1 MSNRRALSNAVKES
15 KQPKQL
21 SKPKDID
28 YNSQMGYRDDSPFR
42 NKSSIDINTPTGSID
57 MSNTGIPLMANGK
70 YLPPYSGTH
79 QFDTNVVRE
88 TPFAEGGMV
97 EATVDENGEPKC
109 PDGYEY
115 NPDTGYCEK
124 PGDKCPKGYEK
135 DPETGKCRVMLK
147 TCSSSKSTNKK
158 YKYTDC
164 LPERAIPKFD
174 NLELELEKPGL
185 EDYDFPKGDYYPDKK
200 KYLDWQLNQRYDTQ
214 PLVKVREKNII
225 RKENPLLRFV
235 TGYDKAKKNARLYKE
250 HKEWGDRFK
259 KELGKL
265 DSNPEDIKFP
275 SFRGIP
281 LASWEDLRNRR
292 QYKKDYKDYIKN
304 ELPSLIER
312 NKEAK
317 AAYEQELIEL
327 DLLRRAEEDK
337 RNAAGLDPDALVEW
351 KKGGGLKSKKYSK
364 SLQATNK
371 FFRENPLFE
380 KPKKLSKKRIY
391 DPNARYYQ
399 DGGASSPEEWDQ
411 EIKDIEGQIGN
422 PANWTMDDYYLLQ
435 DKLNAYKDWRENT
448 PEGQAVNDSH
458 NEEGEYNIPLPEHLQ
473 DYTNAMMKARLA
485 YANEFGNLA
494 AKRMINLPDNPYQFE
509 NGDTGTHYMS
519 SMDNYAVPQIQDEN
533 SQLMLGDYGP
543 DSREAM
549 RFDSDEDANY
559 FAEHYKDVSPGFME
573 LELSPE
579 EIEEY
584 AKGGYIVEDISV
596 PELSGYAEGGEP
608 CPDGY
613 RKNYL
618 GTDCV
623 PMEAPEQTND
633 EEWYRNWYANRM
645 LQDEEGQQLLETARP
660 KILKRAEKFPEE
672 EWYTKFGSSE
682 SGSFEPLTGKIT
694 LNRGRLDSNP
704 FLRNEVKFHEKGHYL
719 TSPSMLDPE
728 TDTAKEVDAHPI
740 QQLKNYEADVVNQAL
755 KERKD
760 IPRKDRKYYD
770 YLKGKGKAKPYTEE
784 ISKNVMQA
792 RRLAGFKPGQV
803 ITDEDINNFYK
814 QADEKGWTNPDSELF
829 VEPLRNLKDFTKGP
843 EELKMLFNKLAEN
856 KAQQEDE
863 FQPQTARYGG
873 SLDTYAGGG
882 EYGCADDEKW
892 DEAKQKCVKIVQNL
906 SESTHYDPAGK
917 KIQTNLF
924 QKLKDAKDAYQNF
937 TKQHRGKKYRLND
950 ADSASSIEQ
959 LRKGIQLYKDE
970 YAKEQESTRAELK
983 KLENLKSKAALKNN
997 KDIQSLNLKDLNTV
1011 KGKMKIDAAIRNSDL
1026 DSGTIAALYK
1036 GFKLD
1041 TVDRNVMKEGY
1052 KGQWQDA
1059 VNEANARKEAN
1070 MGITNTALELF
1081 GGGAYRVA
1089 ADPLGT
1095 LKGVGQTVG
1104 DIATL
1109 PFGLATG
1116 VYNYATDGNFD
1127 MGTNAWGD
1135 SYGKGL
1141 SQTGDL
1147 LSAIPG
1153 LGAAGKLAK
1162 FTKAADLAGDIGK
1175 GVQTFGKA
1183 AKNKYINIAEGD
1195 NVFDYAWRSPASRF
1209 DDAAIKP
1216 TQEIGYPQSQAEF
1229 NKLRSLDNLTDQEKV
1244 MLKDYETY
1252 SRHYTGRGMQDW
1264 TNNPF
1269 LQKKQAFEQTIGNA
1283 KVQSDEPFV
1292 MTRRINTENPELF
1305 NMNKG
1310 VYEPKRITSWSAGR
1324 DNIGNTEFSGG
1335 KDRLVIKNKA
1345 GESNVFKNQYE
1356 GLTDAQKQQYK
1367 ELLRKESPDRP
1378 DEFIDRHIQDFAN
1391 TNRSFERELI
1401 LPADVKLKQLG
1412 KIKNKIG
1419 GYDYVMKPTDQ
1430 IKTNPF
1436 LSKAKQFFDRPPG
1449 PMMLLGPS
1457 GGTNMVKKNIPY
1469 YEQLLNT
1476 YDSKV
1481 MSATNKK
1488 FYKDLIGT
1496 AKKQDGMLTEAQLR
1510 ELDRLKTGNFDFGK
1524 KGYAKGGTT
1533 NDYIE
1538 MDIPKSKVQWY
1549 IDNGYDVEVLE

>member
-1 MSNRRALSNAVKES
+1 MAK
-15 KQPKQL
+15 
-21 SKPKDID
+21 
-28 YNSQMGYRDDSPFR
+28 FR
-42 NKSSIDINTPTGSID
+42 ITSIPQNKKINT
-57 MSNTGIPLMANGK
+57 
-70 YLPPYSGTH
+70 
-79 QFDTNVVRE
+79 
-88 TPFAEGGMV
+88 FA
-97 EATVDENGEPKC
+97 
-109 PDGYEY
+109 
-115 NPDTGYCEK
+115 
-124 PGDKCPKGYEK
+124 
-135 DPETGKCRVMLK
+135 
-147 TCSSSKSTNKK
+147 
-158 YKYTDC
+158 
-164 LPERAIPKFD
+164 
-174 NLELELEKPGL
+174 
-185 EDYDFPKGDYYPDKK
+185 
-200 KYLDWQLNQRYDTQ
+200 
-214 PLVKVREKNII
+214 
-225 RKENPLLRFV
+225 
-235 TGYDKAKKNARLYKE
+235 
-250 HKEWGDRFK
+250 
-259 KELGKL
+259 
-265 DSNPEDIKFP
+265 
-275 SFRGIP
+275 
-281 LASWEDLRNRR
+281 
-292 QYKKDYKDYIKN
+292 
-304 ELPSLIER
+304 
-312 NKEAK
+312 
-317 AAYEQELIEL
+317 
-327 DLLRRAEEDK
+327 
-337 RNAAGLDPDALVEW
+337 
-351 KKGGGLKSKKYSK
+351 GGG
-364 SLQATNK
+364 
-371 FFRENPLFE
+371 
-380 KPKKLSKKRIY
+380 
-391 DPNARYYQ
+391 
-399 DGGASSPEEWDQ
+399 
-411 EIKDIEGQIGN
+411 
-422 PANWTMDDYYLLQ
+422 
-435 DKLNAYKDWRENT
+435 
-448 PEGQAVNDSH
+448 
-458 NEEGEYNIPLPEHLQ
+458 
-473 DYTNAMMKARLA
+473 
-485 YANEFGNLA
+485 
-494 AKRMINLPDNPYQFE
+494 
-509 NGDTGTHYMS
+509 
-519 SMDNYAVPQIQDEN
+519 
-533 SQLMLGDYGP
+533 
-543 DSREAM
+543 
-549 RFDSDEDANY
+549 
-559 FAEHYKDVSPGFME
+559 E
-573 LELSPE
+573 L
-579 EIEEY
+579 
-584 AKGGYIVEDISV
+584 
-596 PELSGYAEGGEP
+596 

-704 FLRNEVKFHEKGHYL
+704 FLKNEVKFHEKGHYL

-728 TDTAKEVDAHPI
+728 ADTVKEVDAHPI

-760 IPRKDRKYYD
+760 VPRKDRKYYD
-770 YLKGKGKAKPYTEE
+770 YLKGKGNAKPYTEE
-784 ISKNVMQA
+784 ISKNLMQV

-803 ITDEDINNFYK
+803 ITDDDINNFYK

-873 SLDTYAGGG
+873 ALDTYAGGG
-882 EYGCADDEKW
+882 AACPRGYVRDASG
-892 DEAKQKCVKIVQNL
+892 KCVPYNFNDVQAADSYKGMYGGYDKKGVKNLKQEIIVAKKGKKFSDYVLRRGKTKADMAKKLGKDAGQYFGMPGEALEPTNFTKAGL
-906 SESTHYDPAGK
+906 EKYNKTIKDAKKNFEAEEKNREDYDNALKKKESGKMSTDKFARQYKEKGWADKYDPA
-917 KIQTNLF
+917 T
-924 QKLKDAKDAYQNF
+924 
-937 TKQHRGKKYRLND
+937 
-950 ADSASSIEQ
+950 
-959 LRKGIQLYKDE
+959 
-970 YAKEQESTRAELK
+970 
-983 KLENLKSKAALKNN
+983 
-997 KDIQSLNLKDLNTV
+997 
-1011 KGKMKIDAAIRNSDL
+1011 
-1026 DSGTIAALYK
+1026 
-1036 GFKLD
+1036 
-1041 TVDRNVMKEGY
+1041 MKEAY
-1052 KGQWQDA
+1052 KGQFQEA
-1059 VNEANARKEAN
+1059 VDEANARKEAN
-1070 MGITNTALELF
+1070 MGVTNTALELL

-1269 LQKKQAFEQTIGNA
+1269 LEKKQAFEQTIGNA
-1283 KVQSDEPFV
+1283 KVQSDKPFV

-1356 GLTDAQKQQYK
+1356 GLTDAQKQQYR
-1367 ELLRKESPDRP
+1367 ELLKKESPDRP

-1401 LPADVKLKQLG
+1401 LPADAKLKQLG
-1412 KIKNKIG
+1412 KVKNKIG
-1419 GYDYVMKPTDQ
+1419 GYDYVMKRYALGGSTD
-1430 IKTNPF
+1430 
-1436 LSKAKQFFDRPPG
+1436 
-1449 PMMLLGPS
+1449 
-1457 GGTNMVKKNIPY
+1457 
-1469 YEQLLNT
+1469 
-1476 YDSKV
+1476 
-1481 MSATNKK
+1481 
-1488 FYKDLIGT
+1488 
-1496 AKKQDGMLTEAQLR
+1496 
-1510 ELDRLKTGNFDFGK
+1510 DF
-1524 KGYAKGGTT
+1524 
-1533 NDYIE
+1533 IE

-1549 IDNGYDVEVLE
+1549 IDNGYEVEILE